1 MLETLFAP
9 RGIAVIGA
17 SRDRTKLGYG
27 VARNL
32 VASNYAGAIH
42 FINPK
47 ADRIL
52 GQRCYPSIDAA
63 PDPIDLVVVIV
74 PAARVPQTIEACGRR
89 GIRWA
94 IIVSGGFR
102 ETDRAGAD
110 LEQQVVAIARR
121 YGLRLIGPNCIG
133 LIDTHLPFNTTFIK
147 SVPHPGEI
155 AFVSQSGAI
164 CQAVIDWGTGMG
176 FGFSRIA
183 SLGNQADL
191 SEAEVITALASDP
204 HTRVITMYLEG
215 VKDGA
220 QFKQAVSAA
229 ARDKSIVALK
239 VGRTAAGKRA
249 VSSHTGA
256 LAGQETAYD
265 VVFDRYGI
273 LRANTTEELFDWARA
288 LAWCPP
294 LQSDRVAVL
303 TNAGGPGILAVDAI
317 EANALRLATLSTETI
332 AALKEFLLPHAS
344 FSNPIDMLAS
354 AGPREYAAALRLLL
368 NDAGIDA
375 VLVICVPPPIKDLT
389 PVAQA
394 IAEVGRAATK
404 PVVVAV
410 MGEATVRDALK
421 ALRAVRLTDYRF
433 PERAASALGALWRHV
448 QWQARPSEEPVVFED
463 VDREAVAASLS
474 ANQQND
480 WITGTLATQI
490 LGAYRI
496 GGTREALVRSAAE
509 AVQWAEEFGYPV
521 VLKIASPDIPHKS
534 DIGGV
539 ALDLREGEA
548 LRLAFERI
556 MAKARAAM
564 PEARL
569 DGATIQPMLRDGQ
582 EVIIGA
588 VRDEQFGPL
597 IMFGAGGVDVEG
609 QRDVAFGLA
618 PVTRLEAERMIEA
631 TFAGRR
637 LRGLRG
643 SPPVDREAVI
653 DRVLRL
659 AQFAVD
665 FPQVAEVEIN
675 PLRVMEQGAVAIDV
689 RMRVTSTE

>member
-1 MLETLFAP
+1 MVQSLFAP

-17 SRDRTKLGYG
+17 SRDATKLGYG

-32 VASNYAGAIH
+32 VNSGYRGAIH
-42 FINPK
+42 FINPN
-47 ADRIL
+47 ADQIL
-52 GQRCYPSIDAA
+52 GLRCYPSIEAA

-74 PAARVPQTIEACGRR
+74 PAALVPQTIESCGRR

-110 LEQQVVAIARR
+110 LEQQIVAIARR

-147 SVPHPGEI
+147 SVPQPGEI

-191 SEAEVITALASDP
+191 SEAEVITALAADP
-204 HTRVITMYLEG
+204 YTRVITMYLEG
-215 VKDGA
+215 VKDGV

-229 ARDKSIVALK
+229 AREKSIVALK

-294 LQSDRVAVL
+294 LQGDRVAVL

-317 EANALRLATLSTETI
+317 EASGLRLATLALKTI
-332 AALKEFLLPHAS
+332 TTLKEFLLPHAS

-354 AGPREYAAALRLLL
+354 AGPREYAEALRVLLA
-368 NDAGIDA
+368 DAGVDA
-375 VLVICVPPPIKDLT
+375 VLVICVPPPIEDPTL
-389 PVAQA
+389 VAQA
-394 IAEVGRAATK
+394 VADVGQAATK

-433 PERAASALGALWRHV
+433 PERAASALGALWRYV
-448 QWQARPSEEPVVFED
+448 QWQARPREEPVVFED
-463 VDREAVAASLS
+463 VDRAAVSALFAAS
-474 ANQQND
+474 QQRN
-480 WITGTLATQI
+480 WIAGTTATQI
-490 LGAYRI
+490 LAAYRI
-496 GGTREALVRSAAE
+496 GGTREALVRSADE
-509 AVQWAEEFGYPV
+509 AVQWADAGGYPV

-534 DIGGV
+534 DSGGV
-539 ALDLREGEA
+539 ALDLREAEA
-548 LRLAFERI
+548 LRAAFERI
-556 MAKARAAM
+556 RAKARAAN
-564 PEARL
+564 PAARI
-569 DGATIQPMLRDGQ
+569 DGATIQPMLRDGH

-618 PVTRLEAERMIEA
+618 PLTRQEAERMVEA

-637 LRGLRG
+637 LRGWRG

-659 AQFAVD
+659 AQLISD

-675 PLRVMEQGAVAIDV
+675 PLRVMEGGAVAIDV
-689 RMRVTSTE
+689 RIRVISNE